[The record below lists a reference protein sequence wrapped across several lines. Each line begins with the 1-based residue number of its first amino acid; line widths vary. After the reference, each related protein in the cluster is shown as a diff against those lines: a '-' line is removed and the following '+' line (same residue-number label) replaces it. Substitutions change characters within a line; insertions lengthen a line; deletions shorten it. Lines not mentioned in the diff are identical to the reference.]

1 MDQFGPVKGFVIAKF
16 FADKNFLAMNTFLL
30 GVGLASS
37 NSLETVE
44 KVRQITKESLLT
56 DDNSASA
63 IQERM
68 DKKLVDVFGEG
79 LYRLWVDST
88 YNYSAPEK
96 KSFYINILVK
106 NAGNIVLTAEYKE
119 LELLKQPIQC
129 HKCLDMVQGGPDGM
143 LDHMYQV
150 HKAIGSYPKDYNTR

>member
-1 MDQFGPVKGFVIAKF
+1 
-16 FADKNFLAMNTFLL
+16 MNTFL
-30 GVGLASS
+30 VSAALASS

-44 KVRQITKESLLT
+44 KVRQILKESLLT

-79 LYRLWVDST
+79 LYRLWVSST

-119 LELLKQPIQC
+119 LKTLRDIAAHVVAKSFTDEKEVEKLEGEIPSYLLEDIKQF
-129 HKCLDMVQGGPDGM
+129 L
-143 LDHMYQV
+143 
-150 HKAIGSYPKDYNTR
+150 

>member
-1 MDQFGPVKGFVIAKF
+1 
-16 FADKNFLAMNTFLL
+16 MNTFL
-30 GVGLASS
+30 VSAGLASS

-44 KVRQITKESLLT
+44 KVRQILKESLLT

-79 LYRLWVDST
+79 LYKLWVDADL
-88 YNYSAPEK
+88 NLSAPEK

-106 NAGNIVLTAEYKE
+106 NAGTILIRAKYKE
-119 LELLKQPIQC
+119 LETLRDIAAHVVAKSFTDEKEVEKLEGEIPSYLLEDIKQF
-129 HKCLDMVQGGPDGM
+129 L
-143 LDHMYQV
+143 
-150 HKAIGSYPKDYNTR
+150 

>member
-1 MDQFGPVKGFVIAKF
+1 
-16 FADKNFLAMNTFLL
+16 MNTFLL

-44 KVRQITKESLLT
+44 KVRQIIKESLLT

-68 DKKLVDVFGEG
+68 DKKLVDVFGEV

-106 NAGNIVLTAEYKE
+106 NAGNILLTAEYKE
-119 LELLKQPIQC
+119 LKTLRDIAAHVVAKSFTDEKEVEKLEGEIPSYLLEDIKQF
-129 HKCLDMVQGGPDGM
+129 L
-143 LDHMYQV
+143 
-150 HKAIGSYPKDYNTR
+150 

>member
-1 MDQFGPVKGFVIAKF
+1 
-16 FADKNFLAMNTFLL
+16 MNTFL
-30 GVGLASS
+30 VSAGLASS

-44 KVRQITKESLLT
+44 KVRQILKESLLT

-79 LYRLWVDST
+79 LYRLWVDSA

-106 NAGNIVLTAEYKE
+106 NAGNILLTAEYKE
-119 LELLKQPIQC
+119 LKTLRDIAAHVVAKSFTDEKEVEKLEGEIPSYLLEDIKQF
-129 HKCLDMVQGGPDGM
+129 L
-143 LDHMYQV
+143 
-150 HKAIGSYPKDYNTR
+150 

>member
-44 KVRQITKESLLT
+44 KVRQIIKESLLT

-68 DKKLVDVFGEG
+68 DKKLVDVFGEV

-106 NAGNIVLTAEYKE
+106 NAGNILLTAEYKE
-119 LELLKQPIQC
+119 LKTLRDIAAHVVAKSFTDEKEVEKLEGEIPSYLLEDIKQF
-129 HKCLDMVQGGPDGM
+129 L
-143 LDHMYQV
+143 
-150 HKAIGSYPKDYNTR
+150 

>member
-44 KVRQITKESLLT
+44 KVRQIIKESLLT

-106 NAGNIVLTAEYKE
+106 NAGNILLTAEYKE
-119 LELLKQPIQC
+119 LKTLRDIAAHVVAKSFTDEKEVEKLEGEIRSYLLEDIKQF
-129 HKCLDMVQGGPDGM
+129 L
-143 LDHMYQV
+143 
-150 HKAIGSYPKDYNTR
+150 

>member
-1 MDQFGPVKGFVIAKF
+1 
-16 FADKNFLAMNTFLL
+16 MNTFL
-30 GVGLASS
+30 VSAGLASS

-44 KVRQITKESLLT
+44 KVRQILKESLLT

-79 LYRLWVDST
+79 LYRLWVSST

-106 NAGNIVLTAEYKE
+106 NAGNILLTAEYKE
-119 LELLKQPIQC
+119 LKTLRDIAAHVVAKSFTDEKEVEKLEGEIPSYLLEDIKQF
-129 HKCLDMVQGGPDGM
+129 L
-143 LDHMYQV
+143 
-150 HKAIGSYPKDYNTR
+150 

>member
-1 MDQFGPVKGFVIAKF
+1 MAG
-16 FADKNFLAMNTFLL
+16 
-30 GVGLASS
+30 S

-44 KVRQITKESLLT
+44 KVRQIIKESLLT

-106 NAGNIVLTAEYKE
+106 NAGNILLTAEYKE
-119 LELLKQPIQC
+119 LKTLRDIAAHVVAKSFTDEKEVEKLEGEIPSYLLEDIKQF
-129 HKCLDMVQGGPDGM
+129 L
-143 LDHMYQV
+143 
-150 HKAIGSYPKDYNTR
+150 

>member
-1 MDQFGPVKGFVIAKF
+1 M
-16 FADKNFLAMNTFLL
+16 
-30 GVGLASS
+30 ASS

-44 KVRQITKESLLT
+44 KVRQIIKESLLT

-106 NAGNIVLTAEYKE
+106 NAGNILLTAEYKE
-119 LELLKQPIQC
+119 LKTLRDIAAHVVAKSFTDEKEVDKLEGEIPSYLLEDIKQF
-129 HKCLDMVQGGPDGM
+129 L
-143 LDHMYQV
+143 
-150 HKAIGSYPKDYNTR
+150 

>member
-44 KVRQITKESLLT
+44 KVRQIIKESLLT

-106 NAGNIVLTAEYKE
+106 NAGNILLTAEYKE
-119 LELLKQPIQC
+119 LKTLRDIAAHVVAKSFMDEKEVEKLEGEIPSCLFEDIKQF
-129 HKCLDMVQGGPDGM
+129 L
-143 LDHMYQV
+143 
-150 HKAIGSYPKDYNTR
+150 

>member
-1 MDQFGPVKGFVIAKF
+1 
-16 FADKNFLAMNTFLL
+16 MNTFL
-30 GVGLASS
+30 VSAGLASS

-44 KVRQITKESLLT
+44 KVRQILKESLLT

-79 LYRLWVDST
+79 LYRLWVSST

-106 NAGNIVLTAEYKE
+106 NAGNILLTAEYKE
-119 LELLKQPIQC
+119 LKTLRDIAAHVVAKSFTDEKEVDKLEGEIPSYLLEDIKQF
-129 HKCLDMVQGGPDGM
+129 L
-143 LDHMYQV
+143 
-150 HKAIGSYPKDYNTR
+150 

>member
-16 FADKNFLAMNTFLL
+16 FADKNFLAMNTFL
-30 GVGLASS
+30 VSAGLASS

-79 LYRLWVDST
+79 LYRLWVDSA

-106 NAGNIVLTAEYKE
+106 NAGNILLTAEYKE
-119 LELLKQPIQC
+119 LKTLRDIAAHVVAKSFTDEKEVEKLEGEIPSYLLEDIKQF
-129 HKCLDMVQGGPDGM
+129 L
-143 LDHMYQV
+143 
-150 HKAIGSYPKDYNTR
+150 

>member
-16 FADKNFLAMNTFLL
+16 FADKNFLAMNTFL
-30 GVGLASS
+30 VSAGLASS

-79 LYRLWVDST
+79 LYRLWVSST

-106 NAGNIVLTAEYKE
+106 NAGNILLTAEYKE
-119 LELLKQPIQC
+119 LKTLRDIAAHVVAKSFTDEKEVEKLEGEIPSYLLEDIKQF
-129 HKCLDMVQGGPDGM
+129 L
-143 LDHMYQV
+143 
-150 HKAIGSYPKDYNTR
+150 

>member
-1 MDQFGPVKGFVIAKF
+1 
-16 FADKNFLAMNTFLL
+16 MNTFL
-30 GVGLASS
+30 VSAGLASS

-44 KVRQITKESLLT
+44 KVRQILKESLLT

-106 NAGNIVLTAEYKE
+106 NAGNILLTAEYKE
-119 LELLKQPIQC
+119 LKTLRDIAAHVVAKSFTDEKEVDKLEGEIPSYLLEDIKQF
-129 HKCLDMVQGGPDGM
+129 L
-143 LDHMYQV
+143 
-150 HKAIGSYPKDYNTR
+150 

>member
-44 KVRQITKESLLT
+44 KVRQIIKESLLT

-106 NAGNIVLTAEYKE
+106 NAGNILLTAEYKE
-119 LELLKQPIQC
+119 LKTLRDIAAHVVAKSFTDEKEVEKLEGEIPSYLLEDIKQF
-129 HKCLDMVQGGPDGM
+129 L
-143 LDHMYQV
+143 
-150 HKAIGSYPKDYNTR
+150 

>member
-1 MDQFGPVKGFVIAKF
+1 
-16 FADKNFLAMNTFLL
+16 MNTFL
-30 GVGLASS
+30 VSAALASS

-44 KVRQITKESLLT
+44 KVRQILKESLLT

-79 LYRLWVDST
+79 LYRLWVSST

-106 NAGNIVLTAEYKE
+106 NAGNILLTAEYKE
-119 LELLKQPIQC
+119 LKTLRDIAAHVVAKSFTDEKEVEKLEGEIPSYLLEDIKQF
-129 HKCLDMVQGGPDGM
+129 L
-143 LDHMYQV
+143 
-150 HKAIGSYPKDYNTR
+150 

>member
-1 MDQFGPVKGFVIAKF
+1 
-16 FADKNFLAMNTFLL
+16 MNTFL
-30 GVGLASS
+30 VSAGLASS

-44 KVRQITKESLLT
+44 KVRQIIKESLLT

-79 LYRLWVDST
+79 LYRLWVSST

-106 NAGNIVLTAEYKE
+106 NAGNILLTAEYKE
-119 LELLKQPIQC
+119 LKTLRDIAAHVVAKSFTDEKEVEKLEGEIPSYLLEDIKQF
-129 HKCLDMVQGGPDGM
+129 L
-143 LDHMYQV
+143 
-150 HKAIGSYPKDYNTR
+150 

>member
-1 MDQFGPVKGFVIAKF
+1 
-16 FADKNFLAMNTFLL
+16 MNTFLL

-44 KVRQITKESLLT
+44 KVRQIIKESLLT

-106 NAGNIVLTAEYKE
+106 NAGNILLTAEYKE
-119 LELLKQPIQC
+119 LKTLRDIAAHVVAKSFTDEKEVDKLEGEIPSYLLEDIKQF
-129 HKCLDMVQGGPDGM
+129 L
-143 LDHMYQV
+143 
-150 HKAIGSYPKDYNTR
+150 

>member
-1 MDQFGPVKGFVIAKF
+1 MKGFVIAKF

-44 KVRQITKESLLT
+44 KVRQILKESLLT

-106 NAGNIVLTAEYKE
+106 NAGNILLTAEYKE
-119 LELLKQPIQC
+119 LKTLRDIAAHVVAKSFTDEKEVDKLEGEIPSYLLEDIKQF
-129 HKCLDMVQGGPDGM
+129 L
-143 LDHMYQV
+143 
-150 HKAIGSYPKDYNTR
+150 

>member
-1 MDQFGPVKGFVIAKF
+1 
-16 FADKNFLAMNTFLL
+16 MNTFL
-30 GVGLASS
+30 VSAGLASS

-44 KVRQITKESLLT
+44 KVRQILKESLLT

-106 NAGNIVLTAEYKE
+106 NAGNILLTAEYKE
-119 LELLKQPIQC
+119 LKTLRDIAAHVVAKSFTDEKEVEKLEGEIRSYLLEDIKQF
-129 HKCLDMVQGGPDGM
+129 L
-143 LDHMYQV
+143 
-150 HKAIGSYPKDYNTR
+150 

>member
-79 LYRLWVDST
+79 LYRLWVSST

-106 NAGNIVLTAEYKE
+106 NAGNILLTAEYKE
-119 LELLKQPIQC
+119 LKTLRDIAAHVVAKSFTDEKEVEKLEGEIPSYLLEDIKQF
-129 HKCLDMVQGGPDGM
+129 L
-143 LDHMYQV
+143 
-150 HKAIGSYPKDYNTR
+150 

>member
-1 MDQFGPVKGFVIAKF
+1 
-16 FADKNFLAMNTFLL
+16 MNTFL
-30 GVGLASS
+30 VSAGLASS

-44 KVRQITKESLLT
+44 KVRQILKESLLT

-106 NAGNIVLTAEYKE
+106 NAGNILLTAEYKE
-119 LELLKQPIQC
+119 LKTLRDIAAHVVAKSFTDEKEVEKLEGEIPSYLLEDIKQF
-129 HKCLDMVQGGPDGM
+129 L
-143 LDHMYQV
+143 
-150 HKAIGSYPKDYNTR
+150 